1 MRSLTFLTFDV
12 IACQA
17 NSSDVSTPELAT
29 WKEHYELMVSSIKD
43 PDALAEEVCRVNII
57 SSNLKDIV
65 DLFADIKTRT
75 DTLLKF
81 IEEKITHQ
89 PMCFQEFLATLRSS
103 PDLSQLASVLQGS
116 YGEFILDIMDVFTRF
131 PSSQIN

>member
-1 MRSLTFLTFDV
+1 MSL

-29 WKEHYELMVSSIKD
+29 WWEHYELMVSSIKD

-57 SSNLKDIV
+57 SPVMKDV
-65 DLFADIKTRT
+65 VSFFADIKGQTY
-75 DTLLKF
+75 TLLQF
-81 IEEKITHQ
+81 IEEMIRHQ
-89 PMCFQEFLATLRSS
+89 PMYFHLFLSALRSS

-116 YGEFILDIMDVFTRF
+116 YGEFFFLYIY
-131 PSSQIN
+131 SG